1 MVDEVSRTPR
11 GLVATARTVAR
22 KGRGAVSFP
31 ADRASLDARP
41 VPGWYTDAKL
51 GIFVHWGLYSIPPF
65 AEAAGDFATYMH
77 DLSAGKDTKGRVPYA
92 EWYLN
97 ALRVPGSATARYHEA
112 TYGKDFSYFDL
123 QARFDRD
130 AERVDFADWAG
141 FFAGVGA
148 RYVVMV
154 TRHLDGYP
162 LWPTTIANPHMP
174 AGYRSR
180 RDLVGDLTQ
189 AVRARGLRMGLY
201 YGGGMDWTF
210 TDKPVRTMADLMSQ
224 QALGPE
230 YARYAAAQ
238 WTELIDTYR
247 PSVLWNDV
255 GWPAGSDPHQLMA
268 HYYDTVDDGVV
279 NDRWTQVQVPGNRLA
294 RALYLRYVTLALK
307 AMARLGRQ
315 LPRQRPGFHYDV
327 ETHEYAVPDPAP
339 SRPWEL
345 CRGLGRSF
353 GYDARETAADT
364 LSGAQLVHLLV
375 DVVAHGG
382 NLLVN
387 VGPDGTGRIPEV
399 QQQPLRELGAWLER
413 NGEAIYA
420 THPWTASAAST
431 SSGHEVRFT
440 QKDATVYAVVLV
452 DQLPDSLSIRGL
464 RLPAVSRV
472 GLLDGPA
479 DLAWSQ
485 EDGDLQVTLPPQPPG
500 QPAHV
505 LRIATA

>member
-1 MVDEVSRTPR
+1 
-11 GLVATARTVAR
+11 
-22 KGRGAVSFP
+22 
-31 ADRASLDARP
+31 
-41 VPGWYTDAKL
+41 
-51 GIFVHWGLYSIPPF
+51 
-65 AEAAGDFATYMH
+65 
-77 DLSAGKDTKGRVPYA
+77 
-92 EWYLN
+92 
-97 ALRVPGSATARYHEA
+97 
-112 TYGKDFSYFDL
+112 
-123 QARFDRD
+123 
-130 AERVDFADWAG
+130 
-141 FFAGVGA
+141 
-148 RYVVMV
+148 
-154 TRHLDGYP
+154 
-162 LWPTTIANPHMP
+162 
-174 AGYRSR
+174 
-180 RDLVGDLTQ
+180 
-189 AVRARGLRMGLY
+189 
-201 YGGGMDWTF
+201 
-210 TDKPVRTMADLMSQ
+210 
-224 QALGPE
+224 
-230 YARYAAAQ
+230 
-238 WTELIDTYR
+238 
-247 PSVLWNDV
+247 
-255 GWPAGSDPHQLMA
+255 
-268 HYYDTVDDGVV
+268 
-279 NDRWTQVQVPGNRLA
+279 VPGNRLA

-364 LSGAQLVHLLV
+364 LTGAQLVHLLV

-399 QQQPLRELGAWLER
+399 QQQPLRELGAWLGR

-440 QKDATVYAVVLV
+440 QNDATVYAIVLA
-452 DQLPDSLSIRGL
+452 DQLPDSLTIRGL

-472 GLLDGPA
+472 GLPHGPA